1 MCPGVLL
8 LMGTRKP
15 KPPTLEEALARL
27 DDAVADHDTAIY
39 LASVCPECFLRYTRN
54 GVCGCEK
61 PIRTLPC
68 QSAPVS
74 CREALREGEYLGDHS
89 ASCQT
94 DRLRRSGAY
103 IPNERHATGEP
114 PCDRQSAPAP
124 VSLRVTGRLVM
135 VGQRFVVARRAVSA
149 VSGTTTRE
157 GASHGSH

>member
-1 MCPGVLL
+1 MLPGVLG

-39 LASVCPECFLRYTRN
+39 LATVCPECFLRYSRN

-89 ASCQT
+89 PSCQT

-103 IPNERHATGEP
+103 IPDQGHSNGEP
-114 PCDRQSAPAP
+114 PCDRRSAPAP
-124 VSLRVTGRLVM
+124 VMRRTDRRVM
-135 VGQRFVVARRAVSA
+135 VGQRFVVARQAASA
-149 VSGTTTRE
+149 VTGTTTR
-157 GASHGSH
+157 GGGDSGSH